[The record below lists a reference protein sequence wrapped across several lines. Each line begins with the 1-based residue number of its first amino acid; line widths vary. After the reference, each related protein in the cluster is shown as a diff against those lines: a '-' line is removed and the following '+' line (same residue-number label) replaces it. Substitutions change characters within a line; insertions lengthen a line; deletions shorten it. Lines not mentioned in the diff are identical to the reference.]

1 VVVMMMMMN
10 IEKEIDELI
19 YQSVGYRTLSN
30 QLLSIE
36 RASQIISGKQYSLG
50 MACLTFSSK

>member
-1 VVVMMMMMN
+1 MMMMMN